1 MCLPY
6 NLSCRGNHRN
16 YLMNNIPWILWF
28 GMMYCLSR
36 RVSFSENVPSPSVKL
51 IMLYWRETLTLFYG
65 CLCPHINV
73 CLSIK
78 SKLAWAN
85 FYLISSLSHCTYSG
99 KAGTNRLVTSR
110 YLHRILLKLE
120 FPTPRY
126 YTYCLSLTNPTVGM
140 IRLLSYK
147 PILMGLIPGDS
158 DFFWLILI
166 PTFKLK

>member
-85 FYLISSLSHCTYSG
+85 FYLISSLSHCIRGKQGQIDWSQVGTYIEFCWNLSSP
-99 KAGTNRLVTSR
+99 RHVTISTAW
-110 YLHRILLKLE
+110 LTQQLE
-120 FPTPRY
+120 
-126 YTYCLSLTNPTVGM
+126 C
-140 IRLLSYK
+140 
-147 PILMGLIPGDS
+147 S
-158 DFFWLILI
+158 DFCPINLYWWDWFPEIQI
-166 PTFKLK
+166 SFD